1 MDGKHKSIWTGAVL
15 AYLEVL
21 SHHLPGEIE
30 ENHEHR
36 MNGNVAEIH
45 IIHLSNTSPEV
56 NTVPV
61 CLV

>member
-30 ENHEHR
+30 ENHEKP
-36 MNGNVAEIH
+36 GQDIQ
-45 IIHLSNTSPEV
+45 
-56 NTVPV
+56 
-61 CLV
+61 